1 MHELLSSSSGAARQA
16 FLKTTPHSADYS
28 RVLPSCLTAGKLAHH
43 ISAISLLPWSKLSSL
58 NLGFGH
64 FNYHFLTFF
73 LSPPPASLLDRILC
87 VSRIPS
93 ILPQTPTYG
102 TYYIVCLA
110 FPLVS
115 LVETLA
121 ANFSFFPS
129 WNPRLSWHQY
139 PILCLSVAILN
150 WKLLGKLGEMLDD

>member
-16 FLKTTPHSADYS
+16 FLKTTPHSTDYS

-73 LSPPPASLLDRILC
+73 LFCFCFFFSPASLLDRILC

-93 ILPQTPTYG
+93 TLPQTPTYG

-121 ANFSFFPS
+121 ANFLFFPS
-129 WNPRLSWHQY
+129 
-139 PILCLSVAILN
+139 
-150 WKLLGKLGEMLDD
+150 